1 MIGDSLGSTDV
12 KVLGSDDGI
21 KLVYNSGEVIG
32 TTLGNND
39 GITLWFD
46 VGA

>member
-1 MIGDSLGSTDV
+1 MIEYSLGYTDV

-21 KLVYNSGEVIG
+21 KPVYNSGEVIG

-46 VGA
+46 VGT